1 VVLASLAVAVWAA
14 LSPGDLDAGRL
25 WPPMT
30 GSPRDIL
37 GAAGVLFFAFAG
49 YARIATLGEE
59 VREPARTIPRAIVLA
74 LGMVLVLYATIA
86 VALLVAID
94 PGALAAAD
102 APLAFAAERSGR
114 WPVTV
119 VRAGAAVAS
128 LGSLLSLVVGVSRT
142 AFAMAAEGDLPR
154 QLAAVHPR
162 YRVPHRAELCAGAIV
177 AVAAALADVRAAIG
191 FSSFAVLA
199 YYAIANASAFTLRPD
214 ERRWPR
220 WLSVAGLI
228 GCAAIAISLPIRS
241 TVAGAALLALG
252 ALVYGVRRAPARS

>member
-1 VVLASLAVAVWAA
+1 
-14 LSPGDLDAGRL
+14 
-25 WPPMT
+25 
-30 GSPRDIL
+30 
-37 GAAGVLFFAFAG
+37 
-49 YARIATLGEE
+49 
-59 VREPARTIPRAIVLA
+59 
-74 LGMVLVLYATIA
+74 
-86 VALLVAID
+86 
-94 PGALAAAD
+94 
-102 APLAFAAERSGR
+102 
-114 WPVTV
+114 
-119 VRAGAAVAS
+119 
-128 LGSLLSLVVGVSRT
+128 
-142 AFAMAAEGDLPR
+142 MAAEGDLPR